1 MDNKTIVLI
10 GLGVLAF
17 YMLRQNQPRQ
27 YPPAPVQAVPGSHEW
42 VLWVTTILQ
51 AAGGLAQNL
60 FGPGGPF
67 HNQDQQAI
75 ISVAQQGGFN
85 PIIGMAGQKN

>member
-1 MDNKTIVLI
+1 MDNKTLLII
-10 GLGVLAF
+10 GLGLVAF
-17 YMLRQNQPRQ
+17 IMLRQQPVRS
-27 YPPAPVQAVPGSHEW
+27 YPAQPVGAVPGNAEW

-67 HNQDQQAI
+67 HNQDPKAI
-75 ISVAQQGGFN
+75 IQVANQGGFN
-85 PIIGMAGQKN
+85 PVTGVAGMN

>member
-1 MDNKTIVLI
+1 MDNKTLLII
-10 GLGVLAF
+10 GLGVVAF
-17 YMLRQNQPRQ
+17 ILLRQGQQVRS
-27 YPPAPVQAVPGSHEW
+27 YPPQPVGAVPGNAQW

-67 HNQDQQAI
+67 HNQDPQAI
-75 ISVAQQGGFN
+75 IAVANQSGFN
-85 PIIGMAGQKN
+85 PITGVAGMN